1 MPKTSIEFDEEAF
14 KAYKELMQYLE
25 AKYGKARGLIGR
37 EVGKAIML
45 YLQQLKASK
54 GSPQVAQQKPATK
67 TEEPM
72 EHAKTAQSI
81 EQKIKDFR
89 KRTESLEDLKQK
101 VEDLNKEVKTTKDTL
116 MNIYNVLNRLP
127 YMHESLIATIDS
139 LIATIYNL
147 YSSIIDRGLPKE
159 IAMRKNEEER
169 ERLLKIINALNADIG
184 RFNRILEEIIQGSPP
199 GWRTAVRKD
208 QHSLFEGKTASKRV
222 LPTIS

>member
-1 MPKTSIEFDEEAF
+1 MPKTSIEFDEEGF
-14 KAYKELMQYLE
+14 KAYKELVQYLE

-81 EQKIKDFR
+81 EQEIKDFR

-127 YMHESLIATIDS
+127 YMHESLIATI
-139 LIATIYNL
+139 YNL
-147 YSSIIDRGLPKE
+147 YYSIIDRGLPKE

-184 RFNRILEEIIQGSPP
+184 RFNRILEEIIQGPPP

-208 QHSLFEGKTASKRV
+208 QHSLFEGKTASNRV